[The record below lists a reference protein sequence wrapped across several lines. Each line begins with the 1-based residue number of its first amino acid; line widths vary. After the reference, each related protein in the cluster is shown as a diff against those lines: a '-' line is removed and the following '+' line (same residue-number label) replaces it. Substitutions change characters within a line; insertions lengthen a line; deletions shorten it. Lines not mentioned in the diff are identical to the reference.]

1 MQSIISGSEE
11 LRHHCRRCKVKLATP
26 VSNPL
31 EAFCTKGCFRYFYKS
46 KCILC
51 DGTKSR
57 TGLTCTRPACQS
69 ELRSKRRYG
78 TLGKYAQKGRREVPG
93 VAKPNPKV
101 WHLSALGAAL
111 LQLVG
116 YIVRHVPR
124 PSLVAASIRGVMCLR
139 GPLTLISIWFL
150 YKLRRFVISS
160 TAAVKYKRHQTGAD
174 GQGEN
179 DAQCHRKITRHR
191 NVVIGTDPTEIA
203 NDAGGDQECQQQRDD
218 SPCAEVAVA

>member
-124 PSLVAASIRGVMCLR
+124 PSLVAASIRGVMCLSVAR
-139 GPLTLISIWFL
+139 SLDPHLDLVLVQAPPVRHIL
-150 YKLRRFVISS
+150 YGCCKIEAPSNRRRRPGR
-160 TAAVKYKRHQTGAD
+160 KRRPMPSQD
-174 GQGEN
+174 N
-179 DAQCHRKITRHR
+179 
-191 NVVIGTDPTEIA
+191 PTSE
-203 NDAGGDQECQQQRDD
+203 RRYRY
-218 SPCAEVAVA
+218 